1 MIDVFKNPIILG
13 VLASLITY
21 AYMYWEANRK
31 YEKNPKIKR
40 EQISIL
46 IPSIVGIIVWF
57 VASGYFNNNNGNLN
71 KTIGGNNV
79 SNIIP
84 YGRVAEQADIPQY
97 IPTNNN
103 DMNGSCSFYLLQKD
117 RIKIPKMDVLID
129 LGKFN

>member
-1 MIDVFKNPIILG
+1 MLDIFKNPIILG
-13 VLASLITY
+13 LLASLITY

-84 YGRVAEQADIPQY
+84 QY

-103 DMNGSCSFYLLQKD
+103 DMNGSCSFYLLQKY

-129 LGKFN
+129 

>member
-1 MIDVFKNPIILG
+1 MLDVFKNPIILG
-13 VLASLITY
+13 LLASLITY

-84 YGRVAEQADIPQY
+84 QY